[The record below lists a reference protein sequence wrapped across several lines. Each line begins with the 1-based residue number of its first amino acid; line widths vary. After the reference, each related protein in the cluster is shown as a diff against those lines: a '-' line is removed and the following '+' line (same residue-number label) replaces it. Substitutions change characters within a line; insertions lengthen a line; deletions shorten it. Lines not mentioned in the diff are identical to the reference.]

1 MKNVTVRLSE
11 EQVETLD
18 VEADD
23 LDLSRAEYIRDLIEK
38 GRESDKIRRE
48 LEETQN
54 KVADLRRQL
63 QAVNARQEDVTELV
77 EYVEQQRDLTRYQ
90 ERRQRQLDEAN
101 ILTRWKW
108 KVTGVPVESTDNP
121 SAD

>member
-77 EYVEQQRDLTRYQ
+77 EYVEQHRDLTRYQ